1 VKSTFCST
9 LLKTAL
15 LVGPLLLYFGGP
27 TVVQAGDKSLL
38 SPGPVRPSGLDFRT
52 DLRQGYLKVY
62 SAIDKFN
69 DGDAWYFPHSSY
81 AIYTTDGKLLKNVEN
96 HNSRSDE
103 IPEVVVLPVGSYT
116 IVGRAEKDG
125 YVRLPVVINEGQQT
139 ILDLDIWERKTLRQF
154 AHN

>member
-1 VKSTFCST
+1 
-9 LLKTAL
+9 
-15 LVGPLLLYFGGP
+15 
-27 TVVQAGDKSLL
+27 VQAGDKSLL
-38 SPGPVRPSGLDFRT
+38 SPGPVRPSGLDYRT

-96 HNSRSDE
+96 HDSRSDE

-116 IVGRAEKDG
+116 IVARAEKDG
-125 YVRLPVVINEGQQT
+125 YVRLPIVINEGRRM
-139 ILDLDIWERKTLRQF
+139 ILDLDLWERKTRF

>member
-1 VKSTFCST
+1 
-9 LLKTAL
+9 
-15 LVGPLLLYFGGP
+15 
-27 TVVQAGDKSLL
+27 VQAGDKSLL
-38 SPGPVRPSGLDFRT
+38 SPGPVRPSGLDYRT

-96 HNSRSDE
+96 HDSRSDE

-116 IVGRAEKDG
+116 IVARAEKDG
-125 YVRLPVVINEGQQT
+125 YVRLPIVINEGRRM
-139 ILDLDIWERKTLRQF
+139 ILDLDLWERKMRF